1 MRRLVCATVRLAE
14 VASRVN
20 GSIPARSVARSRSME
35 RPLDKL
41 SVVERALRAHRP
53 VRVSLDGEPSRAA
66 VAILLDPRPDDLH
79 LLFIHRAEHEKD
91 PWSGH
96 MGFPGGRKDPDDP
109 DLLNTVLRE
118 VHEEIA
124 VDLRRQAR
132 LIGPID
138 ELQGVARGRHLPLVI
153 SPFVFALEQPVDP
166 RPNHE
171 VQSILWVPLG
181 FLAEPNN
188 ESIVEY
194 FINGQPMRLPAF
206 IYQDRTIWGLTFRMI
221 RSFLEVLGQEE
232 EAKTF
237 SSIGA
242 ARR

>member
-1 MRRLVCATVRLAE
+1 MR
-14 VASRVN
+14 
-20 GSIPARSVARSRSME
+20 
-35 RPLDKL
+35 
-41 SVVERALRAHRP
+41 
-53 VRVSLDGEPSRAA
+53 PSRAA

-79 LLFIHRAEHEKD
+79 LLFIHRAQHEKD

-132 LIGPID
+132 LIGP
-138 ELQGVARGRHLPLVI
+138 
-153 SPFVFALEQPVDP
+153 FVFALEQPVDP

-171 VQSILWVPLG
+171 VQSILWVPLA

-194 FINGQPMRLPAF
+194 FIDGQPMRLPAF

-221 RSFLEVLGQEE
+221 RSFLEVLDQEE

-237 SSIGA
+237 SGLGA

>member
-1 MRRLVCATVRLAE
+1 
-14 VASRVN
+14 
-20 GSIPARSVARSRSME
+20 ME
-35 RPLDKL
+35 DAADKL
-41 SVVERALRAHRP
+41 SAVERALRAHRP
-53 VRVSLDGEPSRAA
+53 VRVSLEGEPSRAA

-109 DLLNTVLRE
+109 DVLNTVLRE
-118 VHEEIA
+118 VHEEIGI
-124 VDLRRQAR
+124 DLRRQAR
-132 LIGPID
+132 LIAPID

-153 SPFVFALEQPVDP
+153 SPFVFALAERVDP

-171 VQSILWVPLG
+171 VQSVLWVPLG

-194 FINGQPMRLPAF
+194 FIEGQPMRLPAF

-221 RSFLEVLGQEE
+221 RSFLEILGQEE
-232 EAKTF
+232 EARPVAGI
-237 SSIGA
+237 SAG
-242 ARR
+242 RR